1 MPEVPGNIQENL
13 AHLELDAGPVT
24 KRLSGLQ
31 SPPPATEMPGSA
43 APAYPSRNSFLATL
57 ANWQG
62 DKAGLAQYSNG
73 SKENATPFDRPSFS
87 PFPALKNRAT
97 NVPPSDEDREII
109 LEKAREPVLN
119 SNDPEMQ
126 LTWAQDALAYVEIAV
141 QNDMRTS
148 THSGSRPQTPQTEH
162 QLRVDAVN
170 IVSFLAEQHHP
181 RAEFIKG
188 MWLEFGKFNF
198 RLDRKEAYHCFSRAA
213 QKGYAR
219 AEYRIGMQF
228 ENSND
233 PEKAIKHYKIGV
245 QAQDSASSYRMGMMY
260 LLGQHGQPLDYERGI
275 QLIRFAAETA
285 DENAPQG
292 AYVYGML
299 QARELPQVDVPEQ
312 YLPFDLGAARSSIE
326 KAAYLGFAKAQSKM
340 GAAYELCQL
349 GCDFDPALSIH
360 YNALAARQGEPEAD
374 MAISK
379 WFLCG
384 YEGLFEKNEELAFT
398 YAQRAALSGLPTAEF
413 AMGYFYEIGMYVPV
427 DLKQARSWYEKAA
440 EHGNKDAAGRI
451 EGISR
456 SNTLSKKDHHGA
468 AIAKIQSQ
476 YGSHRGKR
484 PDRFKTPAAP
494 MPTIADTSTNMPDS
508 NEYAKRTAT
517 PQQRPQ
523 STAPYPDDDFPP
535 QTRPLTTR
543 PPYASTNSS
552 PDVRPNPNS
561 TPRPLL
567 DPNYRTPTSN
577 TMGPPRPYSHLD
589 GVGRGRGRGSPA
601 PTMPGTLGNQGYR
614 QPSSGPLSPQF
625 NQTLTENTRPPSAG
639 ISIGYAAPLDPTGP
653 DGRKRIQKRGPPSG
667 AATAS
672 NLRPL
677 PNHSSSSALPDRTS
691 GQRLSSLPHSQ
702 TFASDGRPASGRPL
716 SAGMPGA
723 PSSNAPG
730 PRPSSTMQTP
740 GTPTVHPNTGPMLP
754 PKFPNNSQPTATPPP
769 TATTTRPPGKGP
781 KTFEEM
787 GVPQSKKEADCVS
800 ATKSHCKVDADKGLD
815 NYVVDKGQN
824 LHSAWCLYPR
834 LSGYCFLCLVIAR

>member
-24 KRLSGLQ
+24 NRLSGLQ
-31 SPPPATEMPGSA
+31 SPPAIEMQGSPAPSFSSQNSSFSTSANMQGHTYGSA
-43 APAYPSRNSFLATL
+43 HLGSR
-57 ANWQG
+57 
-62 DKAGLAQYSNG
+62 DNG
-73 SKENATPFDRPSFS
+73 GALDRPRFS
-87 PFPALKNRAT
+87 PFPALKRRSA
-97 NVPPSDEDREII
+97 NVPPSDEDREAI

-126 LTWAQDALAYVEIAV
+126 LTWAQDALAYVEIAM
-141 QNDMRTS
+141 QNDLRTS
-148 THSGSRPQTPQTEH
+148 NRPGSRLPTPQTEH

-170 IVSFLAEQHHP
+170 IVSFLADQHHP

-228 ENSND
+228 ENSHD
-233 PEKAIKHYKIGV
+233 YEKAIKHYNIGV

-260 LLGQHGQPLDYERGI
+260 LLGQHGQPLNYERGV
-275 QLIRFAAETA
+275 QLVRFAAETA

-312 YLPFDLGAARSSIE
+312 FLPFDLGAARFNIE
-326 KAAYLGFAKAQSKM
+326 KAAYLGFAKAQTKM

-349 GCDFDPALSIH
+349 GCDFDPALSLH

-374 MAISK
+374 MALSK

-384 YEGLFEKNEELAFT
+384 YEGLFEKDEELAFT
-398 YAQRAALSGLPTAEF
+398 YARRAAHVGLATAEF
-413 AMGYFYEIGMYVPV
+413 AMGYFFEIGMYVSV
-427 DLKQARSWYEKAA
+427 DLKEAKAWYEKAA
-440 EHGNKDAAGRI
+440 EDGNKDATGRI

-484 PDRFKTPAAP
+484 PDRFKAPAP
-494 MPTIADTSTNMPDS
+494 PLPTIPDTATIMPDS
-508 NEYAKRTAT
+508 SQYARRTTT
-517 PQQRPQ
+517 PQQRPH
-523 STAPYPDDDFPP
+523 SVTPYPEDDVAPQPRPP
-535 QTRPLTTR
+535 TTR
-543 PPYASTNSS
+543 PSYIPTTSS
-552 PDVRPNPNS
+552 PDGRPNPNG
-561 TPRPLL
+561 PLKPAL
-567 DPNYRTPTSN
+567 DANYQAPLSSP
-577 TMGPPRPYSHLD
+577 MGPPQPYSHMD
-589 GVGRGRGRGSPA
+589 KMSGGRGRGRGSPA
-601 PTMPGTLGNQGYR
+601 IASPGSFSYQGYR
-614 QPSSGPLSPQF
+614 QPDAGAPIPSN
-625 NQTLTENTRPPSAG
+625 NQSFDENTRPQSAG
-639 ISIGYAAPLDPTGP
+639 ISIGYSAPLDPTGL
-653 DGRKRIQKRGPPSG
+653 DGRRRIQKRGPPSG
-667 AATAS
+667 AATSS

-677 PNHSSSSALPDRTS
+677 PTHSSSTALPDRTS

-702 TFASDGRPASGRPL
+702 TAAGDGRPSDGRPL
-716 SAGMPGA
+716 SAGIQRGPSPIA
-723 PSSNAPG
+723 PR
-730 PRPSSTMQTP
+730 PRPSITMQTP
-740 GTPTVHPNTGPMLP
+740 GAPTVRPSTGPLP
-754 PKFPNNSQPTATPPP
+754 PSKFPNNDRPTATPPP
-769 TATTTRPPGKGP
+769 STAVSRPPGKGP

-787 GVPQSKKEADCVS
+787 GVPQSKRDADCVS
-800 ATKSHCKVDADKGLD
+800 SKYQL
-815 NYVVDKGQN
+815 
-824 LHSAWCLYPR
+824 
-834 LSGYCFLCLVIAR
+834 

>member
-1 MPEVPGNIQENL
+1 MMPEVPGNIQENL

-31 SPPPATEMPGSA
+31 SPPAIEMQGST
-43 APAYPSRNSFLATL
+43 APSFPSRNSSLSTL

-62 DKAGLAQYSNG
+62 HPNGPAQLG
-73 SKENATPFDRPSFS
+73 SRDNEGALDRPRFS
-87 PFPALKNRAT
+87 PFPALKSRSA
-97 NVPPSDEDREII
+97 NVPPSDEDREAI

-126 LTWAQDALAYVEIAV
+126 LTWAQDALAYVEIAM
-141 QNDMRTS
+141 QNDLRTS
-148 THSGSRPQTPQTEH
+148 NRPGSRPPTPQTEH

-170 IVSFLAEQHHP
+170 IVSFLADQHHP

-260 LLGQHGQPLDYERGI
+260 LLGQHGQPLNYERGV
-275 QLIRFAAETA
+275 QLVRFAAETA

-312 YLPFDLGAARSSIE
+312 FLPFDLGAARFNIE
-326 KAAYLGFAKAQSKM
+326 KAAYLGFAKAQTKM

-349 GCDFDPALSIH
+349 GCDFDPALSLH

-384 YEGLFEKNEELAFT
+384 YKGLFEKNEELAFT
-398 YAQRAALSGLPTAEF
+398 YAQRAAHVGLPTAEF
-413 AMGYFYEIGMYVPV
+413 AMGYFFEIGMYVSV
-427 DLKQARSWYEKAA
+427 DLKEAKAWYEKAA
-440 EHGNKDAAGRI
+440 EHGNKDATGRI

-484 PDRFKTPAAP
+484 PDRFKAPAP
-494 MPTIADTSTNMPDS
+494 PLPTIPDTGTIMPDS
-508 NEYAKRTAT
+508 SQYARRTTT
-517 PQQRPQ
+517 PQQR
-523 STAPYPDDDFPP
+523 SHSVTPYPEDDVAPQPRPP
-535 QTRPLTTR
+535 MTRPSYTPTT
-543 PPYASTNSS
+543 SS
-552 PDVRPNPNS
+552 SDSRPNPNG
-561 TPRPLL
+561 PLKPPL
-567 DPNYRTPTSN
+567 DANYQAPLSN
-577 TMGPPRPYSHLD
+577 SMGPPRPYSHMD
-589 GVGRGRGRGSPA
+589 NISGGRGRGRGRGSGSPA
-601 PTMPGTLGNQGYR
+601 TASPGSFSYQGYR
-614 QPSSGPLSPQF
+614 QPNVGSPVPSN
-625 NQTLTENTRPPSAG
+625 NQSLDENTRPQSAG
-639 ISIGYAAPLDPTGP
+639 ISIGYSAPLDPTGP
-653 DGRKRIQKRGPPSG
+653 DGRRRIQKRGPPSG
-667 AATAS
+667 AATSS

-677 PNHSSSSALPDRTS
+677 PTHSTSTTLPDRIS

-702 TFASDGRPASGRPL
+702 TVAGDGRPSNGRPL
-716 SAGMPGA
+716 SAGIQGG
-723 PSSNAPG
+723 PSPIAPG
-730 PRPSSTMQTP
+730 PRPSTAMQTP
-740 GTPTVHPNTGPMLP
+740 GAPTVRPGTGPLP
-754 PKFPNNSQPTATPPP
+754 PSKFPNNDRPTATPPP
-769 TATTTRPPGKGP
+769 STTVSRPPGKGP

-787 GVPQSKKEADCVS
+787 GVPQSKRDADCVS
-800 ATKSHCKVDADKGLD
+800 FK
-815 NYVVDKGQN
+815 Y
-824 LHSAWCLYPR
+824 HS
-834 LSGYCFLCLVIAR
+834 